1 MEEAAVHATL
11 VANLVTETASATAR
25 AVAEAAAA
33 AAKVLA
39 SENGLITTA
48 IALLRQEVSSIKDQ
62 LGANSEKMDKV
73 TTKLNEV
80 AEGRPSWAVTLILG
94 LLSSLVVGMAVFVA
108 ARL

>member
-1 MEEAAVHATL
+1 MEEAGHAAL
-11 VANLVTETASATAR
+11 VANLVTETASATAK
-25 AVAEAAAA
+25 AVAEAASA

-39 SENGLITTA
+39 ADQGLIVTA
-48 IALLRQEVSSIKDQ
+48 IALLRQEVAMIKDQ
-62 LGANSEKMDKV
+62 LGDNSQKMDKV

-108 ARL
+108 ARM